1 MKLVEELGRLEE
13 LHGELL
19 AKAKVTVGLLE
30 KGEVEAMEDAWAQ
43 RRRLFKRLT
52 AQHRK
57 LAPLLEDW
65 QRTRGELSAAEAGR
79 AEDIM
84 AKVRG
89 VGRRVLALDR
99 RAAELLEQSRAEALA
114 ELEKVGRGQK
124 LQRAYRRQTG
134 GWGPDRLS
142 RTG

>member
-1 MKLVEELGRLEE
+1 MSVMEELGRLEE

-30 KGEVEAMEDAWAQ
+30 QGESEAMEDAWAQ

-57 LAPLLEDW
+57 LSPVLEDW
-65 QRTRGELSAAEAGR
+65 QQTRQELSPEQARR
-79 AEDIM
+79 AEDLM
-84 AKVRG
+84 ERVRG

-99 RAAELLEQSRAEALA
+99 RAAELMEQGRAEALA

-124 LQRAYRRQTG
+124 LQRAYRRQPAA
-134 GWGPDRLS
+134 WGPDRLS